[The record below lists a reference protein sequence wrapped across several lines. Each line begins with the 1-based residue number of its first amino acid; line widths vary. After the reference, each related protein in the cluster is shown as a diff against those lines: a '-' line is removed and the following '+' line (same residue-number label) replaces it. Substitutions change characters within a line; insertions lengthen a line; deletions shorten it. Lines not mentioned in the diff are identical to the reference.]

1 MYGLLLSAFQSQ
13 DVGYRGAMV
22 KEKPSVLPGLLFGLG
37 FGGFVDGIV
46 LHEILQ
52 WHHMISGAQSSE
64 TLAGLELNVVAD
76 GFFHVVTWL
85 LVMAGSIMTLVS
97 WRQGRR
103 APTWSFHFGL
113 LVAGWGFFNVVEGL
127 IDHQLLGVHHVRDDL
142 GAPLSWDIGFLVFG
156 VILIGAGWVL
166 YRRGSRKLA
175 GSAR

>member
-85 LVMAGSIMTLVS
+85 LVMAGSIMTLVMAP
-97 WRQGRR
+97 R
-103 APTWSFHFGL
+103 APCAHMVVSLRVAGGRVGL
-113 LVAGWGFFNVVEGL
+113 L
-127 IDHQLLGVHHVRDDL
+127 Q
-142 GAPLSWDIGFLVFG
+142 
-156 VILIGAGWVL
+156 
-166 YRRGSRKLA
+166 RR
-175 GSAR
+175 